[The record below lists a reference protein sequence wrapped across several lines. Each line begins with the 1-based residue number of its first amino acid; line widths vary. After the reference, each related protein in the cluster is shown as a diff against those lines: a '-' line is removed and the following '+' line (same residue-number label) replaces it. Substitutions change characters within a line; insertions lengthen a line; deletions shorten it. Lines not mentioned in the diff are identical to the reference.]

1 MFEKLLVCLDG
12 SAVSEQVVPY
22 AVGIADRF
30 GSEVYLLQV
39 VTVPSAVAEAAA
51 YGGERVLVEQLE
63 QQKAEAQTYLETV
76 ATQFRESN
84 IQVRSD
90 VVEGTPGDTI
100 VNYAHHQGI
109 DLIAIATHGR
119 TNIGRLVFGSV
130 AEFVLKKS
138 GLPTFS
144 LKPRPPDKRDRS
156 SPEHS

>member
-1 MFEKLLVCLDG
+1 MFEKVLVCLDG
-12 SAVSEQVVPY
+12 SAVAEQVLPY
-22 AVGIADRF
+22 VIAIADRF

-63 QQKAEAQTYLETV
+63 QQKAEAQSYLEGV
-76 ATQFRESN
+76 ATRLRQNN
-84 IQVRSD
+84 IRVRID
-90 VVEGTPGDTI
+90 VVEGTPGDAI
-100 VNYAHHQGI
+100 VNYAHQQGV
-109 DLIAIATHGR
+109 DLIAVATHAR

-144 LKPRPPDKRDRS
+144 LKPKPSEKS
-156 SPEHS
+156 TAA

>member
-1 MFEKLLVCLDG
+1 MFEKVLVCLDG

-22 AVGIADRF
+22 ATGIADRF

-51 YGGERVLVEQLE
+51 YGGERVLIEQLE
-63 QQKAEAQTYLETV
+63 QQKAEARTYLEGV
-76 ATQFRESN
+76 AKQFRQN
-84 IQVRSD
+84 NTRVRID
-90 VVEGTPGDTI
+90 VVEGTPGDAI
-100 VNYAHHQGI
+100 VSYAHEQGV

-144 LKPRPPDKRDRS
+144 LKPRPRAKGHS
-156 SPEHS
+156 STVQS

>member
-1 MFEKLLVCLDG
+1 MFEKVLVCLDG
-12 SAVSEQVVPY
+12 STVAEQVLPY
-22 AVGIADRF
+22 VTAIADRF

-63 QQKAEAQTYLETV
+63 QQKAEAQSYLEGV
-76 ATQFRESN
+76 ATRLRQNSIRAR
-84 IQVRSD
+84 ID
-90 VVEGTPGDTI
+90 VVEGTPGDAI
-100 VNYAHHQGI
+100 VNYAHQQGV
-109 DLIAIATHGR
+109 DLIAVATHAR

-144 LKPRPPDKRDRS
+144 LKPKPSEKS
-156 SPEHS
+156 TAA